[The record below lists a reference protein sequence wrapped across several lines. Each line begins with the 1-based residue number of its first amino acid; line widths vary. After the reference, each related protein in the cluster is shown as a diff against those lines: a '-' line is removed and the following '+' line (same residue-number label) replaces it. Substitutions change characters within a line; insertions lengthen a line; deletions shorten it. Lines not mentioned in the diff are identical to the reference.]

1 MNSYGRSVCYT
12 NIQYSFIMKWKK
24 ITKIGL
30 IVLAVLLLL
39 FWLFEGIHLEE
50 TTDPA
55 VMPEVIEQDN
65 IPVD

>member
-1 MNSYGRSVCYT
+1 MNSCGRSVCYT
-12 NIQYSFIMKWKK
+12 NIQYPFIMKWKK

>member
-1 MNSYGRSVCYT
+1 MNSYGWPVCYT
-12 NIQYSFIMKWKK
+12 NIQYPFIMKWKK

-55 VMPEVIEQDN
+55 VMPDVIEQDN